1 MSQPL
6 QNISFDKIKLSGW
19 TIHLNTVFPATALE
33 TLVSDEDFDGL
44 RGPFEEV
51 MASKFA
57 RVYKGA
63 ISFNGRTHNL
73 YIKQY
78 FYRSAIDFL
87 KHIVRPFRAMRSLK
101 ASQMLAA
108 VNLLSPEVIAMG
120 QKMSGPFV
128 TKSFLITRSVENA
141 PDLTTHIA
149 KADNLKTKRQFIR
162 RLAETIGKMHAANI
176 SHGDLRTGNLLVKPA
191 GDDWDFYLL
200 DNERTVKYN
209 KLPDKLRFKNLVQ
222 IGMVI
227 TKNLT
232 NTDKAR
238 FYKTYL
244 EQNQQTIP
252 NPKELARKVIARIK
266 ERLRGKQK
274 PETQSQE

>member
-1 MSQPL
+1 MTQPQ

-19 TIHLNTVFPATALE
+19 TVHVNTAFPATALE

-57 RVYKGA
+57 RVYKGS
-63 ISFNGRTHNL
+63 ISFNGQTHNL

-78 FYRSAIDFL
+78 LYRSSVDFL
-87 KHIVRPFRAMRSLK
+87 KHIFRPFRAMRSLK
-101 ASQMLAA
+101 ASQILAA
-108 VNLLSPEVIAMG
+108 ENLLSPEVIAMG
-120 QKMSGPFV
+120 QLRKGPFV
-128 TKSFLITRSVENA
+128 AKSFLITRSVENA

-149 KADNLKTKRQFIR
+149 KVTDLKSKREFIR
-162 RLAETIGKMHAANI
+162 QLAETIGKMHAANI

-222 IGMVI
+222 LNML
-227 TKNLT
+227 TDKNLT
-232 NTDKAR
+232 NTDRIR

-244 EQNQQTIP
+244 QQNQQAIP
-252 NPKELARKVIARIK
+252 NPKELARKTALRTA
-266 ERLRGKQK
+266 ERFSKKL
-274 PETQSQE
+274 